1 MDEQQ
6 MVGTLMKLSL
16 FEGLDFN
23 QIANIRQACN
33 QREVEPGTVLCE
45 PLTIDE
51 RLLIF
56 VDGKL
61 RLESA
66 DGVKLAEVTEI
77 RVIGEMG
84 VLTGQSR
91 TSRVVAEEPSSVLEL
106 EAAELEKLIDAEP
119 ELGNQML
126 VNLCKLLYARVH
138 DMNEDIVTLREE
150 VDRLRSGYRN

>member
-1 MDEQQ
+1 M
-6 MVGTLMKLSL
+6 

-23 QIANIRQACN
+23 QISNIHQACN
-33 QREVEPGTVLCE
+33 QRNVEPGTVLCE

-66 DGVKLAEVTEI
+66 DGVELAEVTEI

-91 TSRVVAEEPSSVLEL
+91 TSRVVAEDRSSVLEL
-106 EAAELEKLIDAEP
+106 KAAQLEKLIDAEP
-119 ELGNQML
+119 ELGHKML
-126 VNLCKLLYARVH
+126 LNLCKLLYARVH
-138 DMNEDIVTLREE
+138 DMNEDIVKLREQ
-150 VDRLRSGYRN
+150 VDRLSSGHGN

>member
-1 MDEQQ
+1 MQ
-6 MVGTLMKLSL
+6 LSL

-23 QIANIRQACN
+23 QISNINRACT

-91 TSRVVAEEPSSVLEL
+91 SSRVVAEEPSSVLEL
-106 EAAELEKLIDAEP
+106 EAAELEKLVDDEP
-119 ELGNQML
+119 ELGHQML

-138 DMNEDIVTLREE
+138 DMNEDLAALQEE
-150 VDRLRSGYRN
+150 VNRLRSSHRN